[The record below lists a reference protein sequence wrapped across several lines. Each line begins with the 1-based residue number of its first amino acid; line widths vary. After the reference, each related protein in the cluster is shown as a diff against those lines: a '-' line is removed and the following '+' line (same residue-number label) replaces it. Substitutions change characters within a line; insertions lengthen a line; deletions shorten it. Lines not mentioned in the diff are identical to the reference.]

1 MKSRR
6 NKKAA
11 AIFSG
16 FLLCV
21 LFQNGSRVNWEEAT
35 LERVDL
41 SIRNSHAR
49 ELLGSSYRK
58 SAARFHESNRD
69 LSREILAQV
78 KLNLPKQYSRH
89 AASLTRAILSES
101 KKQGFDP
108 LFVMAVIQT
117 ESKWNP
123 VAIGGVGEIG
133 LMQIRPETAEWMAQ
147 RLKMKWDGKDS
158 LKTPATNVVLGVAY
172 MAYLRGQMGA
182 NSMKYVSAYNMGAK
196 NVRRLLAQ
204 KIRPV
209 EYRSKVLTNYEEL
222 YRALPARPVHTVAAS
237 L

>member
-6 NKKAA
+6 TQKAA
-11 AIFSG
+11 ALSAG

-35 LERVDL
+35 LEKVDL
-41 SIRNSHAR
+41 TIRNSHAR

-58 SAARFHESNRD
+58 SAARFHEGNRD

-78 KLNLPKQYSRH
+78 RQNLPKSYGKQ
-89 AASLTRAILSES
+89 AGALTRAILSES
-101 KKQGFDP
+101 KKHGFDP

-133 LMQIRPETAEWMAQ
+133 LMQIRPETAEWMAN
-147 RLKMKWDGKDS
+147 RLKMKWDGAES
-158 LKTPATNVVLGVAY
+158 LKKPATNVVIGVAY
-172 MAYLRGQMGA
+172 MAYLRGQMGK

-204 KIRPV
+204 KIRPA

-222 YRALPARPVHTVAAS
+222 YRALPAQGHTVVAAS
-237 L
+237 I